1 MRCPV
6 CRAENGEEVACRR
19 CRADLSLLISLE
31 NQRRRELAAAQ
42 SAVLAQNTTDVLDH
56 ATAAHELRHGEDSAR
71 LVAAGHLLARDFA
84 AAFRWHQFMKKIPVA
99 SHSAD

>member
-19 CRADLSLLISLE
+19 CRADLSLLIGIE
-31 NQRRRELAAAQ
+31 MQRRRELAAAQ
-42 SAVLAQNTTDVLDH
+42 IAVLAQNATGVLGH

-71 LVAAGHLLARDFA
+71 LIAAGHLLTREFA
-84 AAFRWHQFMKKIPVA
+84 AAFRWHQFIKKMIRGR
-99 SHSAD
+99 